1 MSRRGNLVFGWVL
14 ALIGMAAF
22 AWLGM
27 WQLDRMHQKQAML
40 DATHAVLRDRQAR
53 PLSLAADAARARDYD
68 WSAGR
73 GRFAAG
79 PAILLDNQQRDGR
92 QGVRAYRVFQPASGV
107 APLLLELGWLP
118 LPGDREMPSV
128 EHPQGELQVAG
139 LLAPPPSAGIASAV
153 ATPQADGDLLT
164 VGLDLP
170 TLRAALHMP
179 RLAARVLKLDPASPL
194 GYVRDLDVLSNTLTP
209 QRHLGYAVQWFGL
222 ALTVLVTAL
231 ILTFRKTTASKPSVS
246 KTPGKAPR

>member
-1 MSRRGNLVFGWVL
+1 MSRRGNLVFGWIL
-14 ALIGMAAF
+14 ALLGMAAF
-22 AWLGM
+22 ARLGA
-27 WQLDRMHQKQAML
+27 WQLDRMHEKQAML

-53 PLSLAADAARARDYD
+53 PLSLAADTARAHDYD
-68 WSAGR
+68 WSTGR

-92 QGVRAYRVFQPASGV
+92 QGVRAYRVFQPASGA

-118 LPGDREMPSV
+118 LPGDRDMPAV
-128 EHPQGELQVAG
+128 ARPQGELQVAG
-139 LLAPPPSAGIASAV
+139 LLVPPPSVGIASAV
-153 ATPQADGDLLT
+153 APQADGELLT

-194 GYVRDLDVLSNTLTP
+194 GYVHDLDVLSNTLTP

-231 ILTFRKTTASKPSVS
+231 ILTFRKPSAPKPTASR
-246 KTPGKAPR
+246 TPGKAPR